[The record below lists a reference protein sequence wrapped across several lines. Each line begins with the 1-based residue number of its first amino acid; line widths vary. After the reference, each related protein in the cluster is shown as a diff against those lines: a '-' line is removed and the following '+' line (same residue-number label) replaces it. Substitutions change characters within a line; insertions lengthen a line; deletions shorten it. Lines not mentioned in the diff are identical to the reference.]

1 MTTTIYIL
9 KLINDKYYIGKTDR
23 MENRY
28 QQHIEGD
35 GSFWTKKYKPLSIIK
50 QIDNSSPFDEDRY
63 VKEYMSKYGIENV
76 RGWSYNQVVLNE
88 ETIKFLKNELRT
100 SNNECYKCGNTEHFA
115 NDCCYISID
124 DYTKKFINDGLDS
137 LNREIQHL
145 MKKNKNIKAI
155 YDLFQSK
162 NKLLSDVLKCDSKNI
177 DKYSENIKEYYK
189 KYCQGT
195 NNVLIIQYYE
205 CIFEYNESYTI
216 FDKELISG
224 RYCNRYNL
232 SEDQKKIFDNMECEK
247 PNKSIDTINLDI
259 IIRQM
264 EAIMKLKH
272 KFVHKNIV
280 F

>member
-9 KLINDKYYIGKTDR
+9 KLSNDKYYIGKTDK
-23 MENRY
+23 MANRY
-28 QQHIEGD
+28 KQHIDGD

-76 RGWSYNQVVLNE
+76 RGGSYNQVVLNE
-88 ETIKFLKNELRT
+88 ETIKFLKNELIT

-145 MKKNKNIKAI
+145 MKKNKNIKTI

-162 NKLLSDVLKCDSKNI
+162 NKLLSDVLKCDSNNI

-189 KYCQGT
+189 KYCQGK
-195 NNVLIIQYYE
+195 NDVLIIQYYE
-205 CIFEYNESYTI
+205 CIFEYNESYTK

-224 RYCNRYNL
+224 RYCRYNL
-232 SEDQKKIFDNMECEK
+232 SKDQQKKFDNMECEK

-272 KFVHKNIV
+272 ELIRRIY
-280 F
+280 

>member
-50 QIDNSSPFDEDRY
+50 QIDNSSPFDEDIY
-63 VKEYMSKYGIENV
+63 VKEYMSMYGIENV
-76 RGWSYNQVVLNE
+76 RGGSYNQMVLNE
-88 ETIKFLKNELRT
+88 ETIKFLKNELRK
-100 SNNECYKCGNTEHFA
+100 SNNKCYKCGNTEHFA
-115 NDCCYISID
+115 NNCCYISIN
-124 DYTKKFINDGLDS
+124 DYRQIFINDGLDS

-145 MKKNKNIKAI
+145 MNKNKKIKEI

-162 NKLLSDVLKCDSKNI
+162 NKLLSDVLKCDINNI

-189 KYCQGT
+189 KYCQCT
-195 NNVLIIQYYE
+195 NDVLIIQYRE
-205 CIFEYNESYTI
+205 CIFEYNESYTR
-216 FDKELISG
+216 FDKELISS
-224 RYCNRYNL
+224 YDNRQCL
-232 SEDQKKIFDNMECEK
+232 SPEQKKIFYNMECEK
-247 PNKSIDTINLDI
+247 ANKSIDTINLDI

-264 EAIMKLKH
+264 ETIMKLKH
-272 KFVHKNIV
+272 DLIKRVY
-280 F
+280 